1 MQNNILF
8 VILQD
13 VHDWKEPGVDRLPLP
28 EKAAKARAIL
38 ARTNASTINAY
49 EHIAAKPL
57 ALHQEKPGLS
67 GNTATGGSWGITSIF
82 SSSEVRTS
90 NSINRELA
98 VNREYA
104 EDVQGSV
111 EHVFATIQL
120 HEVSISIDLC

>member
-49 EHIAAKPL
+49 EHVCNDIVFW
-57 ALHQEKPGLS
+57 Q
-67 GNTATGGSWGITSIF
+67 ATVAESMFIF
-82 SSSEVRTS
+82 VR
-90 NSINRELA
+90 
-98 VNREYA
+98 
-104 EDVQGSV
+104 
-111 EHVFATIQL
+111 H
-120 HEVSISIDLC
+120 H

>member
-57 ALHQEKPGLS
+57 TLHQEKPGPS
-67 GNTATGGSWGITSIF
+67 GKH
-82 SSSEVRTS
+82 
-90 NSINRELA
+90 
-98 VNREYA
+98 
-104 EDVQGSV
+104 VQL
-111 EHVFATIQL
+111 IL
-120 HEVSISIDLC
+120 DL

>member
-49 EHIAAKPL
+49 EHVCNNDIVFW
-57 ALHQEKPGLS
+57 Q
-67 GNTATGGSWGITSIF
+67 ATVAESMFIF
-82 SSSEVRTS
+82 VRS
-90 NSINRELA
+90 
-98 VNREYA
+98 
-104 EDVQGSV
+104 
-111 EHVFATIQL
+111 H
-120 HEVSISIDLC
+120 